1 MGKKKA
7 VQDLFDDIAPTY
19 DRLNHLL
26 SFNVDKRW
34 RKLAIRKIEKPEKIL
49 LLDVACGTGDFAIAA
64 AKAGVKRIVGIDI
77 ARNMIAVGKRKIE
90 KLHLDEQIDLRE
102 GDSEKM
108 EFENDMFDAVT
119 VAFGVRN
126 FENLKQGLAEMY
138 RVLKPGG
145 QVIILEFSKP
155 VFTPIKQ
162 LYFFYFRRILP
173 FVGGLLSGN
182 KSAYIYLPESVLKFP
197 QGEAFLKIMQE
208 CGFRT
213 MVCRHLTFGIASL
226 YTAEK

>member
-90 KLHLDEQIDLRE
+90 KLHLDEQIELRE

-155 VFTPIKQ
+155 VFTPMKQ
-162 LYFFYFRRILP
+162 LYFFYFRHILP

-182 KSAYIYLPESVLKFP
+182 KGAYTYLPESVLKFP

-208 CGFRT
+208 CGFSAT
-213 MVCRHLTFGIASL
+213 ACRPLTFGIASL

>member
-7 VQDLFDDIAPTY
+7 VRDLFDDIAPTY

-34 RKLAIRKIEKPEKIL
+34 RKLAIRNIEKPEKVL

-64 AKAGVKRIVGIDI
+64 AKAGVKQIVGIDI
-77 ARNMIAVGKRKIE
+77 ARNMIAVGERKIK
-90 KLHLDEQIDLRE
+90 KLHLEEQIDLQE

-108 EFENDMFDAVT
+108 KFGNDVFDAVT

-145 QVIILEFSKP
+145 QIIILEFSKP
-155 VFTPIKQ
+155 VHAPMKQ
-162 LYFFYFRRILP
+162 LYFFYFRHILP
-173 FVGGLLSGN
+173 FVGGWLSGN
-182 KSAYIYLPESVLKFP
+182 RGAYAYLPESVLKFP
-197 QGEAFLKIMQE
+197 QGEDFLKIMQE

-213 MVCRHLTFGIASL
+213 TSCRRLTFGIASL
-226 YTAEK
+226 YTAKK